1 MTEDYDKGEDP
12 DLKLVAIV
20 ITLNTYRRIKR
31 QDLLMVYVSN
41 LSTKEL
47 HILESIVLEMTE
59 VNQEIVIIMDGQ
71 WYVSSVGKA
80 MSSSGVKA
88 TARRE
93 DYVTVCKYM
102 RQEVAQ
108 QI

>member
-1 MTEDYDKGEDP
+1 MTRERT
-12 DLKLVAIV
+12 LTIKLVV
-20 ITLNTYRRIKR
+20 MLSLNTYRKVKTTGLIDGFCEECEYEEAVHTVREYS
-31 QDLLMVYVSN
+31 V
-41 LSTKEL
+41 
-47 HILESIVLEMTE
+47 EMTG

-71 WYVSSVGKA
+71 WYASNVGKA

-88 TARRE
+88 TARRK

>member
-1 MTEDYDKGEDP
+1 MTRERT
-12 DLKLVAIV
+12 LTIKLVV
-20 ITLNTYRRIKR
+20 MLSLNTYRKVKTTG
-31 QDLLMVYVSN
+31 L
-41 LSTKEL
+41 
-47 HILESIVLEMTE
+47 IVIDGFCEECEYEEAVHTVRE
-59 VNQEIVIIMDGQ
+59 YSVEITGVNQEIVIIMDGQ
-71 WYVSSVGKA
+71 WCVSSVGKA

-88 TARRE
+88 TARRK